1 MRTRCLLLLL
11 TALAGLPGLAR
22 AQPSTPYHPRIAG
35 VPMSC
40 VSTSGVPVAFVPNTS
55 LADVGLWF
63 PAWPGVP
70 AHVEYNPALL
80 ARLPSPVQ
88 LFWFGHACAHGMSAS
103 DSDEER
109 ADCESLQLLKRLGL
123 VSRAQV
129 LEMQSY
135 LQGTPVVQ
143 WGHQPGPSRARLLLG
158 CYDRASGPRK

>member
-1 MRTRCLLLLL
+1 MTRDLFLPLAVLMG
-11 TALAGLPGLAR
+11 LAGPAR
-22 AQPSTPYHPRIAG
+22 AQPVTPYHPRIAG
-35 VPMSC
+35 EPVSC
-40 VSTSGVPVAFVPNTS
+40 TSSSGEPVAFVPNTS

-80 ARLPSPVQ
+80 ARLPPPVQ
-88 LFWFGHACAHGMSAS
+88 LFWFGHTCAHGVFAS

-109 ADCESLQLLKRLGL
+109 ADRESLQLLKRLGL

-135 LQGTPVVQ
+135 LLGTPVVR
-143 WGHQPGPSRARLLLG
+143 WGHQPGPSRAQLLLG
-158 CYDRASGPRK
+158 CYDRASGAQK